1 MDMAMKRIILSLLI
15 ICGVCAVSIAQTTPL
30 GLTAAPSIMV
40 IPSDNWCSL
49 NGFMK
54 SQVINGVEHYEPE
67 YRKALLSSP
76 ELKMA
81 ISTVNRLMTKQG
93 FNLVD
98 LESTLKTIETEAA
111 ENSVTMSSS
120 GSMINESPRETLAR
134 VARADLIFEMSWH
147 INKIGPQSSVQWT
160 LRALDSYS
168 LKEVAS
174 AGSTSAKSIG
184 VELSVLLEE
193 SIASNMPA
201 FLDLLQGYFTQLKTL
216 GREISLEVRIWD
228 NAGFNFE
235 SDFEDDE
242 LGYFIKQWVKRNA
255 VGGTTTP
262 SLSSPNVLKYTNI
275 RIPNVD
281 AEGYQ
286 ITASDWIHKL
296 SRRLKKAPSVG
307 GVTEYNK
314 GLGTIIL
321 ILGQK

>member
-1 MDMAMKRIILSLLI
+1 MKKILLSFLM
-15 ICGVCAVSIAQTTPL
+15 ICGVAASAVAQTPPA
-30 GLTAAPSIMV
+30 GQAAAPSIMV
-40 IPSDNWCSL
+40 IPSDGWCSS

-54 SQVINGVEHYEPE
+54 SQVINGVEYFEPE

-81 ISTVNRLMTKQG
+81 ISTVNRLMSNEG

-98 LESTLKTIETEAA
+98 LESTLKNIEVENA

-120 GSMINESPRETLAR
+120 GAMINESPRETLAR
-134 VARADLIFEMSWH
+134 VARADLIFEITWH
-147 INKIGPQSSVQWT
+147 VNKIGPQSSVLWT

-174 AGSTSAKSIG
+174 AGSTSAQSIG
-184 VELSVLLEE
+184 KELSVLLEE
-193 SIASNMPA
+193 SIASNMSS
-201 FLDLLQGYFTQLKTL
+201 FLGLLKNYFTQLKTL
-216 GREISLEVRIWD
+216 GREIALEIRIWD

-296 SRRLKKAPSVG
+296 SRRLKKAPTVG
-307 GVTEYNK
+307 GVTEYSK

-321 ILGQK
+321 ILGTK

>member
-1 MDMAMKRIILSLLI
+1 MKKIFLSLLM
-15 ICGVCAVSIAQTTPL
+15 ICGVLATVMAQVPQT
-30 GLTAAPSIMV
+30 GQAAAPSIMV

-54 SQVINGVEHYEPE
+54 NQMVNGVEYYEPE

-81 ISTVNRLMTKQG
+81 ISTVNRLMSKQG

-98 LESTLKTIETEAA
+98 LETTLKTMETEAA
-111 ENSVTMSSS
+111 ENTVTTSSS
-120 GSMINESPRETLAR
+120 GAMISESPREMLAR
-134 VARADLIFEMSWH
+134 VARADLIFEITWNV
-147 INKIGPQSSVQWT
+147 NKIGPQSSVTWA

-174 AGSTSAKSIG
+174 SGSTSAKSVG

-201 FLDLLQGYFTQLKTL
+201 FLDLLKNYFTQLRTL
-216 GREISLEVRIWD
+216 GREISLEIRVWD

-235 SDFEDDE
+235 SDYEDDE
-242 LGYFIKQWVKRNA
+242 LGYYIKQWVKRNA

-281 AEGYQ
+281 ADGYQ
-286 ITASDWIHKL
+286 ISASDWIHKL
-296 SRRLKKAPSVG
+296 SRRLKKSPTIG

-321 ILGQK
+321 ILGAK